1 MPNTP
6 AVSIVVIVRN
16 GMPYIREAMESLT
29 KQDCM
34 DFEVIVQDAAST
46 DGTTE
51 YLNTVRGLD
60 LHIDSR
66 PDRGQAHGYNRGF
79 GKARGRIL
87 GTVDADNWLEPTA
100 ISTAIRVFKENPS
113 ADAFYGSF
121 NTVDEDGKF
130 VEVRRF
136 PRFDRMAIIQNT
148 LVPPF
153 GAAFFIKETCAAAL
167 VSDENIKHCQD
178 FGFWLRLSDKRI
190 LQVDDVTTSVR
201 SSPKS
206 ESCNIEFFDKFAFN
220 KLNILD
226 AYLEGSIGYRPL
238 RERLRRMGRSGIYC
252 WCAESALIL
261 SGEGDYYRKY
271 RDLALQEEPGNP
283 RITAIDIRLRTGHGR
298 TALAG

>member
-1 MPNTP
+1 MSSTP

-29 KQDCM
+29 RQDCM

-51 YLNTVRGLD
+51 YLNSIRGLD
-60 LHIDSR
+60 IQIDSR

-79 GKARGRIL
+79 AKARGRIL

-100 ISTAIRVFKENPS
+100 ISTAIRTFDKNPT

-121 NTVDEDGKF
+121 NTVDENGRF
-130 VEVRRF
+130 VEVRKF

-178 FGFWLRLSDKRI
+178 FGFWLRLGDKRV
-190 LQVDDVTTSVR
+190 LQVDDVIASVR

-206 ESCNIEFFDKFAFN
+206 ESCNIEFYDKFCVN
-220 KLNILD
+220 KLNMLES
-226 AYLEGSIGYRPL
+226 YLEGIAFQPL
-238 RERLRRMGRSGIYC
+238 RPPAANGTCRHLLLVR
-252 WCAESALIL
+252 
-261 SGEGDYYRKY
+261 
-271 RDLALQEEPGNP
+271 
-283 RITAIDIRLRTGHGR
+283 
-298 TALAG
+298 